1 MKKCRRMLVMITL
14 DMHALLL
21 YVKLGR
27 DPGYRRQFESAFI

>member
-1 MKKCRRMLVMITL
+1 MITL